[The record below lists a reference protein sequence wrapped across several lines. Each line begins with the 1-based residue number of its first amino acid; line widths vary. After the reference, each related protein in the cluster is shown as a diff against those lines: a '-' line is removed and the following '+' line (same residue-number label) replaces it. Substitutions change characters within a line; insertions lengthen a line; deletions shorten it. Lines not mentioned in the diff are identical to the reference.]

1 LKIYSLRFHE
11 DALKE
16 WHRLDASVQAAFKKQ
31 LKKVLENPHV
41 ASKRL
46 RGELVN
52 HYKIK
57 LNALG
62 YRLVYRVND
71 TEVVV
76 TVISVGKRKEM
87 LVYKKATKRK

>member
-1 LKIYSLRFHE
+1 LKIYSLKFHE

-16 WHRLDASVQAAFKKQ
+16 WHKLDTSIQATFKKQ
-31 LKKVLENPHV
+31 LKKVLENPHI

-46 RGELVN
+46 RGELTN

-57 LNALG
+57 LSALG

-76 TVISVGKRKEM
+76 TVVSVGKREEL
-87 LVYKKATKRK
+87 LVYKKAIKRK

>member
-1 LKIYSLRFHE
+1 LKIYSLKFHE

-16 WHRLDASVQAAFKKQ
+16 WHKLDTSIQATFKKQ
-31 LKKVLENPHV
+31 LKKVLENPHI

-46 RGELVN
+46 RGELTN

-57 LNALG
+57 LSALG

-71 TEVVV
+71 TEIVV
-76 TVISVGKRKEM
+76 TVVSVGKREEL
-87 LVYKKATKRK
+87 LVYKKAIKRK

>member
-1 LKIYSLRFHE
+1 MKIYSLKFHE

-16 WHRLDASVQAAFKKQ
+16 WHKLDTSIQATFKKQ
-31 LKKVLENPHV
+31 LKKVLENPHI

-46 RGELVN
+46 RGELTN

-57 LNALG
+57 LSALG

-76 TVISVGKRKEM
+76 TVVSVGKREEL
-87 LVYKKATKRK
+87 LVYKKAIKRK

>member
-1 LKIYSLRFHE
+1 MKIYSLKFHE

-16 WHRLDASVQAAFKKQ
+16 WHKLDTSIQATFKKQ
-31 LKKVLENPHV
+31 LKKVLENPHI

-46 RGELVN
+46 RGELTN

-57 LNALG
+57 QSALG

-71 TEVVV
+71 TEIVV
-76 TVISVGKRKEM
+76 TVVSVGKREEL
-87 LVYKKATKRK
+87 LVYKKAIKRK

>member
-16 WHRLDASVQAAFKKQ
+16 WHKLDASVQATFKKQ
-31 LKKVLENPHV
+31 LKKNLENPHV

-46 RGELVN
+46 RGELIN

-57 LNALG
+57 LSALG

-71 TEVVV
+71 TEVVI
-76 TVISVGKRKEM
+76 TVISVGKRQE
-87 LVYKKATKRK
+87 LLAYKKL

>member
-1 LKIYSLRFHE
+1 MKIYSLKFHE

-16 WHRLDASVQAAFKKQ
+16 WHKLDTSVQATFKKQ
-31 LKKVLENPHV
+31 LKKVLENPHI
-41 ASKRL
+41 ASKGL
-46 RGELVN
+46 RGELTH

-57 LNALG
+57 LSALG

-76 TVISVGKRKEM
+76 TVVSVGKREEL
-87 LVYKKATKRK
+87 LVYKKAIKRK